1 MPGVRGDGSQR
12 VGGWPV
18 TRPWF
23 SGVRH
28 IPAELPLNM
37 WQRKSIAADARH
49 AWLRHRWNGSI
60 LFGWFLLQMVFAVF
74 ALGTLDWLREQQGW
88 PDLSLVLVYAGGFG
102 SMLAFWFWRE
112 RTLPRFVY
120 AQLRSRGNDVCPGCG
135 YLRRGLAGAD
145 ACPECGAAT

>member
-1 MPGVRGDGSQR
+1 M
-12 VGGWPV
+12 

-28 IPAELPLNM
+28 IPAEVPLDR

-49 AWLRHRWNGSI
+49 KWLRHRWNGAI
-60 LFGWFLLQMVFAVF
+60 LFGWFLLQMVFAAF

-120 AQLRSRGNDVCPGCG
+120 GELQSRVHDVCPDGG
-135 YLRRGLAGAD
+135 YLRRGLAGVD
-145 ACPECGAAT
+145 ACPECGSDAT

>member
-1 MPGVRGDGSQR
+1 MRGAGGQR

-28 IPAELPLNM
+28 IPAELPLNK

-49 AWLRHRWNGSI
+49 AWLRHRWNGAI
-60 LFGWFLLQMVFAVF
+60 LFGWMLLNLVIAAFG
-74 ALGTLDWLREQQGW
+74 LGLLRWLHSIRGW
-88 PDLSLVLVYAGGFG
+88 PDLSSLFCFAGAFG
-102 SMLAFWFWRE
+102 LWIAFVFWRE

-120 AQLRSRGNDVCPGCG
+120 AELRLRGHDVCPGCG
-135 YLRRGLAGAD
+135 YLRRGLADAD
-145 ACPECGAAT
+145 ACPECGAEVVA